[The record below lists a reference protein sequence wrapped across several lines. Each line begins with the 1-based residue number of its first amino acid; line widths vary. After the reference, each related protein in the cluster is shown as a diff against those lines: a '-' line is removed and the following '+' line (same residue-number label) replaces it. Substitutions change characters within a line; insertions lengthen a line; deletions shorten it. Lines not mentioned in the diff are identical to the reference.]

1 MNYPVWELYYAGGGL
16 LIALIAVVHVYVAH
30 FAVGGG
36 LFLVLTEMKGLRE
49 NSPAVLEYTRKHSKF
64 FLLVTM
70 VFSAVTG
77 VGIWFTISLISP
89 AATSI
94 LIHTFVFGFATEW
107 VFFILE
113 IVAIFIYFYTFNKID
128 NRPHLIIGW
137 IYAVSALISLVLIN
151 GIIAFMLTPGEWLE
165 TRNFWDGFF
174 NPSFWSSMFFR
185 ITIALVLAGIFG
197 FITAVFIKDTDFR
210 ENMVRYCAKWLI
222 FPFIFMVLFAWWY
235 LASLPDAPKAM
246 ILGRSPELI
255 PITKIF
261 AAVLPVLFIGGLLMA
276 IRMPG
281 NVKKY
286 MAFFILLIGLV
297 YMGSFEWIREA
308 GRRPYLIVKHMYSNS
323 IMIEDEA
330 KINKQG
336 LLNTAKW
343 VKHKD
348 IHDDNILEAGREIFN
363 LQCIACHSVGGPLN
377 DILSVTKKFTVF
389 GMDSQ
394 LNGQGKINDYM
405 PRFMGTRP
413 ERLALSRYIVEKLQT
428 KAETP
433 AKDAVKVPI
442 KKLAVNIPPF
452 DEKAD
457 EYILLA
463 WSNFGM
469 HCTSDSD
476 SWLILMPPGNDISA
490 QLIRRGET
498 PEIVT
503 KGVELTYKVEPGFEY
518 PSRHVKFWDYAQVI
532 FGKKLPPDIG
542 LTGYGLK
549 GKMKLA
555 KENPAFVANGIPVVP
570 YSDDKTFNPYPLFTI
585 EARDKNSG
593 KTIARTKAVVP
604 VSTEMGCKNCHG
616 GKWRMGGVAGFS
628 DETASDILA
637 LHDKISKT
645 DLLKLAKKGKPVLC
659 QSCHPDPILG
669 TKGKPG
675 LLNLS
680 AAIHGFHANY
690 LTDREVG
697 ACHAC
702 HPSSPDGRTQ
712 CLRGIHNEIGLD
724 CTSCHG
730 NLEDHALSLLMAE
743 EKTGKKSAKRLMK
756 HLVPTRVDSISHIKP
771 RNPWINEPDCTNCHV
786 DFNQPETDE
795 TFNLWTKSADQLYR
809 LRTDDVGIMCQACH
823 GSTHAVYPSTNIYG
837 NKRDNIQPLQYQGNP
852 YPIGSNKN
860 CKVCHTIDMDEE
872 MHHPNSLAM
881 LRNVR

>member
-1 MNYPVWELYYAGGGL
+1 MNYPVWELYYTGGGL

-107 VFFILE
+107 VFFTLE
-113 IVAIFIYFYTFNKID
+113 IVAIFIYFYTFSKID
-128 NRPHLIIGW
+128 NKSHLIIGW
-137 IYAVSALISLVLIN
+137 IYAVSALISLILIN

-197 FITAVFIKDTDFR
+197 FITAVFIKDTDFK
-210 ENMVRYCAKWLI
+210 EKMVRYCAKWLI

-235 LASLPDAPKAM
+235 LAALPDAPKAM

-255 PITKIF
+255 PMTKIF
-261 AAVLPVLFIGGLLMA
+261 AAVLPVLFICGLLMA

-281 NVKKY
+281 SVKKY
-286 MAFFILLIGLV
+286 MAFVILLIGLV

-308 GRRPYLIVKHMYSNS
+308 GRRPYLIVEHMYSNS
-323 IMIEDEA
+323 IKIEDEA

-336 LLNTAKW
+336 LLSTAKW
-343 VKHKD
+343 VKHKE
-348 IHDDNILEAGREIFN
+348 INDDNILEAGREIFN

-377 DILSVTKKFTVF
+377 DILPVTKKFTVF

-405 PRFMGTRP
+405 PRFMGTRL
-413 ERLALSRYIVEKLQT
+413 ERLALSRYIVEKLHT
-428 KAETP
+428 KTETQ
-433 AKDAVKVPI
+433 AKVAIKELPI
-442 KKLAVNIPPF
+442 NIPPF
-452 DEKAD
+452 NKKAD
-457 EYILLA
+457 EYVLLA
-463 WSNFGM
+463 WSKFGM
-469 HCTSDSD
+469 HFISDSD
-476 SWLILMPPGNDISA
+476 SWWMLSPPGNDISA
-490 QLIRRGET
+490 QIIRRGET

-503 KGVELTYKVEPGFEY
+503 EEVELSYKVEPGFEY
-518 PSRHVKFWDYAQVI
+518 PSRHVKFWNYAQDF
-532 FGKKLPPDIG
+532 FGNKLPPDIG
-542 LTGYGLK
+542 VTGHGLK
-549 GKMKLA
+549 GKIKFV
-555 KENPAFVANGIPVVP
+555 KENQAFVTDRIPVVP

-585 EARDKNSG
+585 EARDKKSG
-593 KTIARTKAVVP
+593 KILARTRVVAP

-616 GKWRMGGVAGFS
+616 GKWRMEGVAGFS
-628 DETASDILA
+628 DETAGDILA
-637 LHDKISKT
+637 VHDKISKT
-645 DLLKLAKKGKPVLC
+645 ELLKMAKKGEPVLC
-659 QSCHPDPILG
+659 QFCHTDSILG

-675 LLNLS
+675 LLNIS

-690 LTDREVG
+690 LTGRDG
-697 ACHAC
+697 NACNAC
-702 HPSSPDGRTQ
+702 HPSSPDGHTQ
-712 CLRGIHNEIGLD
+712 GLRGIHNEIGLD

-730 NLEDHALSLLMAE
+730 NLEDHALSLLIAE
-743 EKTGKKSAKRLMK
+743 EKAGKKSAKRLMK
-756 HLVPTRVDSISHIKP
+756 HLVPTRVDSTSHIKP
-771 RNPWINEPDCTNCHV
+771 RNPWINEPDCLNCHI
-786 DFNQPETDE
+786 DFNQPDTDE
-795 TFNLWTKSADQLYR
+795 TFNQWTKSADQLYR
-809 LRTDDVGIMCQACH
+809 SRSDDAGIMCQACH
-823 GSTHAVYPSTNIYG
+823 SSTHAVYPATNIYG
-837 NKRDNIQPLQYQGNP
+837 NNRDNIQPLQYQGNP
-852 YPIGSNKN
+852 YPIASNKN

-881 LRNVR
+881 FRNVR

>member
-36 LFLVLTEMKGLRE
+36 LFLVLTEMKGLKE

-64 FLLVTM
+64 FLLLTM
-70 VFSAVTG
+70 VFSSVTG
-77 VGIWFTISLISP
+77 VGIWFTISLVSP
-89 AATSI
+89 AATSV

-107 VFFILE
+107 VFFTVE

-128 NRPHLIIGW
+128 NKAHLIIGW

-174 NPSFWSSMFFR
+174 NPSFWPSMFFR

-222 FPFIFMVLFAWWY
+222 FPFIFMVMFAWWY
-235 LASLPDAPKAM
+235 LAALPDAPKAM

-261 AAVLPVLFIGGLLMA
+261 AAVLPVLFICGLLMA

-286 MAFFILLIGLV
+286 MAFVILLIGLV

-308 GRRPYLIVKHMYSNS
+308 GRRPYLIPGHMYSNS
-323 IMIEDEA
+323 IKIEDEA

-336 LLNTAKW
+336 ILNAAKW
-343 VKHKD
+343 VKYKD
-348 IHDDNILEAGREIFN
+348 INDDNILEAGREIFN

-377 DILSVTKKFTVF
+377 DILPLTKKFTVF

-405 PRFMGTRP
+405 PRFMGIRP
-413 ERLALSRYIVEKLQT
+413 ERLALSRYIVEKLHT
-428 KAETP
+428 KIKTS
-433 AKDAVKVPI
+433 AKVTV
-442 KKLAVNIPPF
+442 KKLPVNIPPF
-452 DEKAD
+452 DEKTD

-463 WSNFGM
+463 WSKFGM
-469 HCTSDSD
+469 HFISDSD
-476 SWLILMPPGNDISA
+476 SWWMLLPPGNDISA

-503 KGVELTYKVEPGFEY
+503 EGVELTYKVEPGFEY
-518 PSRHVKFWDYAQVI
+518 PSRHVKFWDYAQDF

-542 LTGYGLK
+542 VTGYALK
-549 GKMKLA
+549 GKMKLTS
-555 KENPAFVANGIPVVP
+555 ENSAFEADRIPVVP
-570 YSDDKTFNPYPLFTI
+570 YSEDRTFNPYPLFTI
-585 EARDKNSG
+585 EATDKNSG
-593 KTIARTKAVVP
+593 KILAQTRLVAP

-616 GKWRMGGVAGFS
+616 GKWRMEGVAGFS
-628 DETASDILA
+628 DETAGDILA
-637 LHDKISKT
+637 MHDKISKT
-645 DLLKLAKKGKPVLC
+645 ELLKMAKKGKPVLC
-659 QSCHPDPILG
+659 QSCHPDSILG

-702 HPSSPDGRTQ
+702 HPSSPDGQTQ
-712 CLRGIHNEIGLD
+712 FLRGIHNEIGLD

-730 NLEDHALSLLMAE
+730 NLEDHALSLLMAG
-743 EKTGKKSAKRLMK
+743 KKAGKKSAKRLMK
-756 HLVPTRVDSISHIKP
+756 HLVPTRVDSTSHIKP
-771 RNPWINEPDCTNCHV
+771 RSPWINEPDCLNCHN
-786 DFNQPETDE
+786 DYNQPETDE

-823 GSTHAVYPSTNIYG
+823 GSTHAVYPATNIYG

-881 LRNVR
+881 FRNVR

>member
-1 MNYPVWELYYAGGGL
+1 MNYPVWELYYTGGGL

-64 FLLVTM
+64 FLLLTM

-94 LIHTFVFGFATEW
+94 LIHIFVFGFATEW
-107 VFFILE
+107 VFFTLE
-113 IVAIFIYFYTFNKID
+113 IVAIFIYFYTFSKID
-128 NRPHLIIGW
+128 NKSHLIIGW
-137 IYAVSALISLVLIN
+137 IYAVSALISLILIN

-197 FITAVFIKDTDFR
+197 FITAVFIKDTDFK
-210 ENMVRYCAKWLI
+210 EKMVRYCAKWLI

-235 LASLPDAPKAM
+235 LAALPDAPKAM

-261 AAVLPVLFIGGLLMA
+261 AAVLPVLFICGLLMA

-281 NVKKY
+281 SVKKY
-286 MAFFILLIGLV
+286 MAFVILLIGLV

-308 GRRPYLIVKHMYSNS
+308 GRRPYLIVEHMYSNS
-323 IMIEDEA
+323 IKIEDEA

-336 LLNTAKW
+336 LLSTAKW
-343 VKHKD
+343 VKHKE
-348 IHDDNILEAGREIFN
+348 INDDNILEAGREIFN
-363 LQCIACHSVGGPLN
+363 LQCIACHSVSGPLN
-377 DILSVTKKFTVF
+377 DILPVTKKFTVF

-405 PRFMGTRP
+405 PRFMGTRL
-413 ERLALSRYIVEKLQT
+413 ERLALSRYIVERLHT
-428 KAETP
+428 KTETL
-433 AKDAVKVPI
+433 AKVAIKELPI
-442 KKLAVNIPPF
+442 NIPPF
-452 DEKAD
+452 NKKVD
-457 EYILLA
+457 EYVLLA
-463 WSNFGM
+463 WSKFGM
-469 HCTSDSD
+469 HFISDSD
-476 SWLILMPPGNDISA
+476 SWWMLSPPGNDISA

-503 KGVELTYKVEPGFEY
+503 EEVELSYKVEPGFEY
-518 PSRHVKFWDYAQVI
+518 PSRHVKFWNYAQD
-532 FGKKLPPDIG
+532 FLGKKLPPDIG
-542 LTGYGLK
+542 VTGHGLK
-549 GKMKLA
+549 GKMKLV
-555 KENPAFVANGIPVVP
+555 KENPAFVADGIPVVP

-593 KTIARTKAVVP
+593 KILARTRVVTP

-616 GKWRMGGVAGFS
+616 GKWRMEDVAGFS
-628 DETASDILA
+628 DETAGDILA
-637 LHDKISKT
+637 VHDKISKT
-645 DLLKLAKKGKPVLC
+645 ELLKMAKKGKPVLC
-659 QSCHPDPILG
+659 QSCHADSILG
-669 TKGKPG
+669 TKAKPG
-675 LLNLS
+675 LLNTS

-690 LTDREVG
+690 LTGRDG
-697 ACHAC
+697 NACNAC
-702 HPSSPDGRTQ
+702 HPSSPDGHTQ
-712 CLRGIHNEIGLD
+712 GLRGIHNEIGLD

-730 NLEDHALSLLMAE
+730 NLEDHALSLLIAE
-743 EKTGKKSAKRLMK
+743 EKAGKKSAKRLMK
-756 HLVPTRVDSISHIKP
+756 HLVPTRVDSIHLIKP
-771 RNPWINEPDCTNCHV
+771 RNPWINQPDCLNCHI
-786 DFNQPETDE
+786 DFNQPDTDE
-795 TFNLWTKSADQLYR
+795 IFNQWTESADQLYR
-809 LRTDDVGIMCQACH
+809 SRSDDAGIMCQACH
-823 GSTHAVYPSTNIYG
+823 SSTHAVYPATNIYG
-837 NKRDNIQPLQYQGNP
+837 NNRDNIQPLQYQGNP
-852 YPIGSNKN
+852 YPIASNKN

-881 LRNVR
+881 FRNVR

>member
-1 MNYPVWELYYAGGGL
+1 MNYPVWELYYTGGGL

-64 FLLVTM
+64 FLLLTM

-77 VGIWFTISLISP
+77 VGIWFTISLLSP

-107 VFFILE
+107 VFFTLE

-128 NRPHLIIGW
+128 NKAHLILGW
-137 IYAVSALISLVLIN
+137 LYAIFALISLILIN
-151 GIIAFMLTPGEWLE
+151 GIIAFMLTPGDWLE

-174 NPSFWSSMFFR
+174 NPSFWPSMFFR

-210 ENMVRYCAKWLI
+210 ENMIRYCAKWLI

-235 LASLPDAPKAM
+235 LAALGDAPKAM

-276 IRMPG
+276 IRLPG
-281 NVKKY
+281 SVKKY
-286 MAFFILLIGLV
+286 MAFILLFIGLV

-308 GRRPYLIVKHMYSNS
+308 GRRPYLIVEHMYSNS
-323 IMIEDEA
+323 IKIEDEA

-348 IHDDNILEAGREIFN
+348 INDGNILKAGREIFK
-363 LQCIACHSVGGPLN
+363 LQCICCHSVGGPLN
-377 DILSVTKKFTVF
+377 DILPMTKKFTVF

-405 PRFMGTRP
+405 PRFMGTRL
-413 ERLALSRYIVEKLQT
+413 ERMALARYIVEKLHGKT
-428 KAETP
+428 ETP
-433 AKDAVKVPI
+433 AKVPI
-442 KKLAVNIPPF
+442 KELAVNIPLF

-463 WSNFGM
+463 WNNFGM
-469 HCTSDSD
+469 HF
-476 SWLILMPPGNDISA
+476 ISA

-498 PEIVT
+498 PEIVAE
-503 KGVELTYKVEPGFEY
+503 GVELIYKVEPGFEY
-518 PSRHVKFWDYAQVI
+518 PSRHVKFWDYAQDF

-542 LTGYGLK
+542 ITGYGLK

-555 KENPAFVANGIPVVP
+555 KENPVFVADRIPVVP

-585 EARDKNSG
+585 EAIDKNSG
-593 KTIARTKAVVP
+593 KILARTRVVAP

-616 GKWRMGGVAGFS
+616 GKWRMEGVAGFS
-628 DETASDILA
+628 DETAGDVLA
-637 LHDKISKT
+637 VHDKISKT
-645 DLLKLAKKGKPVLC
+645 ELLKMAKKGKPVLC
-659 QSCHPDPILG
+659 QSCHPDSISG
-669 TKGKPG
+669 TKAKPG

-702 HPSSPDGRTQ
+702 HPSSPDGHTQ

-743 EKTGKKSAKRLMK
+743 EKAGKKSAKRLMK
-756 HLVPTRVDSISHIKP
+756 HLVPTMVDSTSHIKP
-771 RNPWINEPDCTNCHV
+771 RIPWINEPDCLNCHI

-823 GSTHAVYPSTNIYG
+823 GSTHAVYPATNIYG

-881 LRNVR
+881 FRNVR

>member
-1 MNYPVWELYYAGGGL
+1 MNYPVWELYYTGGGL

-64 FLLVTM
+64 FLLLTM

-77 VGIWFTISLISP
+77 VGIWFTISLLSP

-107 VFFILE
+107 VFFTLE

-151 GIIAFMLTPGEWLE
+151 GIIAFMLTPGDWLE

-174 NPSFWSSMFFR
+174 NPSFWPSMFFR

-210 ENMVRYCAKWLI
+210 ENMIRYCAKWLI

-235 LASLPDAPKAM
+235 LAALGDAPKAM

-255 PITKIF
+255 PATKIF

-276 IRMPG
+276 IRLPG
-281 NVKKY
+281 SVKKY
-286 MAFFILLIGLV
+286 MAFVILLIGLV

-308 GRRPYLIVKHMYSNS
+308 GRRPYLIYEHMYSNS
-323 IMIEDEA
+323 IKIEDEA

-336 LLNTAKW
+336 LLSTAKW
-343 VKHKD
+343 VKHKE
-348 IHDDNILEAGREIFN
+348 INDDNIFEAGREIFK
-363 LQCIACHSVGGPLN
+363 LQCICCHSVDGPLN
-377 DILSVTKKFTVF
+377 NILPATKKFTVF

-405 PRFMGTRP
+405 PRFMGTRS
-413 ERLALSRYIVEKLQT
+413 ERMALSRYIVEKLHVKT
-428 KAETP
+428 ETP
-433 AKDAVKVPI
+433 AKVAVNQLP
-442 KKLAVNIPPF
+442 VNIPPF
-452 DEKAD
+452 DEKTD
-457 EYILLA
+457 EYVLLA
-463 WSNFGM
+463 WSKFGM
-469 HCTSDSD
+469 HFISDSD
-476 SWLILMPPGNDISA
+476 SWWMLSPPGNDISA

-503 KGVELTYKVEPGFEY
+503 EEVELSYKVEPGFEQ
-518 PSRHVKFWDYAQVI
+518 PSKKVKFWDYAESLL
-532 FGKKLPPDIG
+532 GKKLSPDIG
-542 LTGYGLK
+542 ISGNGLN
-549 GKMKLA
+549 GKMKINDDLGT
-555 KENPAFVANGIPVVP
+555 FVTTDIPVVP
-570 YSDDKTFNPYPLFTI
+570 YPDDGKFNPYPLFTI
-585 EARDKNSG
+585 EASDKKSG
-593 KTIARTKAVVP
+593 KTLARTRVVAP

-628 DETASDILA
+628 DETAGDILA
-637 LHDKISKT
+637 MHDKISKT
-645 DLLKLAKKGKPVLC
+645 ELLKMAKKGKPVLC
-659 QSCHPDPILG
+659 QSCHLDPISG
-669 TKGKPG
+669 IEAKPG

-690 LTDREVG
+690 LTEKEVG
-697 ACHAC
+697 ACLAC
-702 HPSSPDGRTQ
+702 HPSSPDGHTQ
-712 CLRGIHNEIGLD
+712 SLRGIHNEIGLD

-730 NLEDHALSLLMAE
+730 NLEDHALSLLVAE
-743 EKTGKKSAKRLMK
+743 EKAGKTGAKRLMK
-756 HLVPTRVDSISHIKP
+756 HLVPTRVDSTSHIKP
-771 RNPWINEPDCTNCHV
+771 RSPWINEPDCLNCHI

-795 TFNLWTKSADQLYR
+795 TFNLWTKSAEQLYR

-823 GSTHAVYPSTNIYG
+823 GSAHAVYPATNIYG

-881 LRNVR
+881 FRNVR

>member
-49 NSPAVLEYTRKHSKF
+49 NSPAVLEYTRRHSKF
-64 FLLVTM
+64 FLLLTM
-70 VFSAVTG
+70 VFSSVTG
-77 VGIWFTISLISP
+77 VGIWFTISLVSP
-89 AATSI
+89 AATSV

-107 VFFILE
+107 VFFTVE

-128 NRPHLIIGW
+128 NKAHLIIGW

-174 NPSFWSSMFFR
+174 NPSFWPSMFFR

-222 FPFIFMVLFAWWY
+222 FPFIFMVMFAWWY
-235 LASLPDAPKAM
+235 LAALPDAPKAM

-261 AAVLPVLFIGGLLMA
+261 AAILPVLFICGLLMA

-281 NVKKY
+281 SVKKY
-286 MAFFILLIGLV
+286 MAFVILLIGLV

-308 GRRPYLIVKHMYSNS
+308 GRRPYLISGHMYSNS
-323 IMIEDEA
+323 IKIEDEA

-336 LLNTAKW
+336 ILNTAKW
-343 VKHKD
+343 VKYKD
-348 IHDDNILEAGREIFN
+348 INDDNILEAGREIFN

-377 DILSVTKKFTVF
+377 DILPLTKKFTVF

-405 PRFMGTRP
+405 PRFMGIRP
-413 ERLALSRYIVEKLQT
+413 ERLALSRYIVEKLHT
-428 KAETP
+428 KIKTS
-433 AKDAVKVPI
+433 AKVAVK
-442 KKLAVNIPPF
+442 KLPVNIPPF
-452 DEKAD
+452 DEKTD
-457 EYILLA
+457 QYILLA
-463 WSNFGM
+463 WSKFGM
-469 HCTSDSD
+469 HFISDSD
-476 SWLILMPPGNDISA
+476 SWWMLLPPGNDISA
-490 QLIRRGET
+490 QLIRRGEI

-503 KGVELTYKVEPGFEY
+503 EGVELTYKVEPGFEY
-518 PSRHVKFWDYAQVI
+518 PSRHVKFWDYAQDF

-542 LTGYGLK
+542 VTGYALK
-549 GKMKLA
+549 GKMKLTS
-555 KENPAFVANGIPVVP
+555 ENSAFEADRIPVVP
-570 YSDDKTFNPYPLFTI
+570 YSGDKTFNPYPLFTI
-585 EARDKNSG
+585 EAIDKNSG
-593 KTIARTKAVVP
+593 KILAQTRLVAP
-604 VSTEMGCKNCHG
+604 VSIEMGCKNCHG
-616 GKWRMGGVAGFS
+616 GKWRMEGVAGFS
-628 DETASDILA
+628 DETAGDILA
-637 LHDKISKT
+637 MHDKISKT
-645 DLLKLAKKGKPVLC
+645 ELLKMAKKGKPVLC
-659 QSCHPDPILG
+659 QSCHPDPILE
-669 TKGKPG
+669 TKTKPG

-702 HPSSPDGRTQ
+702 HPSSPDGQTQ
-712 CLRGIHNEIGLD
+712 FLRGIHNEIGLD

-743 EKTGKKSAKRLMK
+743 KKAGKKSAKRLMK
-756 HLVPTRVDSISHIKP
+756 HLVPTRVDSTSHIKP
-771 RNPWINEPDCTNCHV
+771 RSPWINEPDCLNCHI
-786 DFNQPETDE
+786 DYNQPETDE

-823 GSTHAVYPSTNIYG
+823 GSTHAVYPATNIYG

-881 LRNVR
+881 FRNVR